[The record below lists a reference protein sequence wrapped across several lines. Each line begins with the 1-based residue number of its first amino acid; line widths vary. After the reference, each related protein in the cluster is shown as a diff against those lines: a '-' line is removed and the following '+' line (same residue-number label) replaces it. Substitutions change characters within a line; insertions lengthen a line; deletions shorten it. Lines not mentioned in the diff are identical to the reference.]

1 MKIAEV
7 RALLGTYSRKQ
18 LEHIISEM
26 YKSIPKQV
34 KTEKDIDLILTNPD
48 GAASTRKKKAEKSLP
63 DIVEMQMDIET
74 FIEDARASRYYSPN
88 NVVPKKERSKWRFKV
103 KRWYKDLQSLAA
115 NREHTEQAAE
125 LLEKLYGVLCYACD
139 YTTFSAYDPF
149 ESIGITQSEFFRTI
163 LAVKRRFQGAV
174 AFTEEAV
181 ALIVSKSLNRYT
193 LKEELMRFAL
203 EFMETPDSIQL
214 AIDACERE
222 LEEEKTNPTP
232 PENSWSD
239 SDFSSKRMM
248 NDYTE
253 MILRCHNALKS
264 IDKGVELFQNHY
276 RHWDPE
282 VKLYKLTRI
291 LAECDQPEVF
301 LREYDKAKK
310 AGVKPR
316 KRLVD
321 LYKSVKEHG
330 EFPEQQFF

>member
-48 GAASTRKKKAEKSLP
+48 GAASTRKKKAQKSLP

-125 LLEKLYGVLCYACD
+125 LLENLYGLLCYACD
-139 YTTFSAYDPF
+139 YITFSAYDPF
-149 ESIGITQSEFFRTI
+149 ESVGITQSEFFRTI

-193 LKEELMRFAL
+193 LKEELMRVAL

-214 AIDACERE
+214 AINACEKGIK
-222 LEEEKTNPTP
+222 EEKVNPTP
-232 PENSWSD
+232 PENSWLD
-239 SDFSSKRMM
+239 SDYTSKHIV
-248 NDYTE
+248 NDYAE
-253 MILRCHNALKS
+253 MALRCHNALKS
-264 IDKGVELFQNHY
+264 IDRGIELFQMHY
-276 RHWDPE
+276 REWSPE
-282 VKLYKLTRI
+282 VVLYILTSI
-291 LAECDQPEVF
+291 LAECDHPEAF
-301 LREYDKAKK
+301 LREYDKAIET
-310 AGVKPR
+310 GVKPR
-316 KRLVD
+316 DSLAV
-321 LYKSVKEHG
+321 LYKKVKETG
-330 EFPEQQFF
+330 EFPEKHWF